1 VVDESGARAGAAL
14 LAELVLAP
22 EQDTLQSLVETR
34 LPVVTPETDVPELA
48 RLMSDYNLMAVP
60 VVDGDGKPIGVVSV
74 DDLLERLIP
83 EEWRWRAGAARD

>member
-1 VVDESGARAGAAL
+1 VDESGALAGAAL
-14 LAELVLAP
+14 LAELITAP

-34 LPVVTPETDVPELA
+34 LPMVTPETDVPELA
-48 RLMSDYNLMAVP
+48 RLMSDYNLMAMP